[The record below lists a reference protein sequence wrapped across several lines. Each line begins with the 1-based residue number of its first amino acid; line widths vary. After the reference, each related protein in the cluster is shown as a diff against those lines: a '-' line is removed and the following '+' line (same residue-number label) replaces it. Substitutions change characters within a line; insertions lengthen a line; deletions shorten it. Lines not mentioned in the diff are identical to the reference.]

1 MSFIFEHLIACNCKD
16 NRCDS
21 SFFLIGHIASPCAAF
36 YAIFEYKIKK
46 QIKYNELAKEVMKLS
61 RGSLQ
66 ADAPQAR

>member
-46 QIKYNELAKEVMKLS
+46 QIKYNELAK
-61 RGSLQ
+61 
-66 ADAPQAR
+66 